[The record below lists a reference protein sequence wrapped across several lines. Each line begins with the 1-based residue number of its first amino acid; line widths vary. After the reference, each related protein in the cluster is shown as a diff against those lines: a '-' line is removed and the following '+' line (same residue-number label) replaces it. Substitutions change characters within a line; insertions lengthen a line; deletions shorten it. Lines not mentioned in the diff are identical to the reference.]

1 MPKMT
6 QQHFVWL
13 ATEIAPYLRSQ
24 DVPFFTDKVAHFAEN
39 PKFQR
44 QRFISRCYDEI
55 QAKQYDDSLS
65 PEHYKIDDHIP
76 TLEENDG
83 TDTAAA

>member
-13 ATEIAPYLRSQ
+13 ATEIAPYLRFQ
-24 DVPFFTDKVAHFAEN
+24 DVPFFTDKVANFAEN

-55 QAKQYDDSLS
+55 QAKQHDESLS

>member
-1 MPKMT
+1 MPRMT

-55 QAKQYDDSLS
+55 QAKQHDESLS